1 MAKFMEKG
9 ILMKNFVENIRG
21 LLDDHPVML
30 MVIAAV
36 VGFALF
42 VGVPEGDITEL
53 VGKTSAAVAAVL
65 SVVNLIRSKAKKKTA
80 VPSGDNT
87 GGDNDGETSES
98 ESGHIE
104 TGETETGSGS
114 GGLSSGSGGY

>member
-9 ILMKNFVENIRG
+9 NRMKNFVENIRG
-21 LLDDHPVML
+21 LMDDHPVIL
-30 MVIAAV
+30 MVIAVV

-53 VGKTSAAVAAVL
+53 VGKTSAVVAAVL
-65 SVVNLIRSKAKKKTA
+65 SVENLIRSKAKKKTA
-80 VPSGDNT
+80 VPSEDDT
-87 GGDNDGETSES
+87 GGDNDGGTSES

>member
-1 MAKFMEKG
+1 MEKG
-9 ILMKNFVENIRG
+9 ILMKNFVDSIRG

-30 MVIAAV
+30 MVIAVV

-65 SVVNLIRSKAKKKTA
+65 SVVNFIRSKAKEKTA
-80 VPSGDNT
+80 VPSEDDT
-87 GGDNDGETSES
+87 GGNNDGGTSES